1 MKWIA
6 VMALCL
12 SIPMAEAGRF
22 NSKELKQKFAES
34 EVLLK
39 NLSELERE
47 HDVTCA
53 AQGKITVFVPKL
65 IKKIKYVA
73 RCGGFKFKI
82 SASFK
87 DAKNPNFILDTV
99 KVWNKGRTIIINPE
113 ESFSSD
119 PFLEA
124 YKKSQLVREIRHFTE
139 NNYQV
144 VCKEGRVRKGTIG
157 GKANYF
163 YFAKCK
169 SDTTSVNIK
178 IKSRV
183 RVLGENYFAFG
194 LTKYKL
200 SF

>member
-6 VMALCL
+6 ILALSL
-12 SIPMAEAGRF
+12 SVPMAMA
-22 NSKELKQKFAES
+22 STKELKQKFSES
-34 EVLLK
+34 EVLRS
-39 NLSELERE
+39 NLADLERE
-47 HDVTCA
+47 HEVSCA
-53 AQGKITVFVPKL
+53 GQGNISVFIPKL
-65 IKKIKYVA
+65 TKKIKYVA
-73 RCGGFKFKI
+73 KCGGYKFKI
-82 SASFK
+82 AASFK
-87 DAKNPNFILDTV
+87 DVKNPEFTLETV
-99 KVWNKGRTIIINPE
+99 KVWNKGRTIIINPVE
-113 ESFSSD
+113 DLSSD

-124 YKKSQLVREIRHFTE
+124 YKKSKLVRDIRHFTE

-144 VCKEGRVRKGTIG
+144 VCQEGRVRKGIIG

-178 IKSRV
+178 VKSRV
-183 RVLGENYFAFG
+183 RVVGENYFAFG